1 MTFEEF
7 DQSGHVTVAD
17 GFLEVPEGEEAQNQ
31 IFLLV

>member
-7 DQSGHVTVAD
+7 DQSGHVTVSY

-31 IFLLV
+31 IFILV